1 MNEKSISTK
10 SVTDWDR
17 LRAMSDED
25 IDLSDCPVPTPEMFA
40 NAVVKRN
47 GVIVRKSISVPAQ
60 DAVIERDSLV

>member
-47 GVIVRKSISVPAQ
+47 GLIVRKSISVPPQ
-60 DAVIERDSLV
+60 DAFIERDSLV